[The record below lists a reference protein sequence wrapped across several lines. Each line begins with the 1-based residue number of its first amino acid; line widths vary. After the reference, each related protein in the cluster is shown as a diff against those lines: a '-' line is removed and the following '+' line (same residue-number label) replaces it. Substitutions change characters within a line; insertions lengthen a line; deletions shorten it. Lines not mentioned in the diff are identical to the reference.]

1 MKKRMRA
8 SQHRYTLHDSL
19 RWMSVMLTL
28 LTVAMLLQR
37 GEPVLRTMELNVDRI
52 VAGQTFNFV
61 SWELDAMASKIA
73 FRWVSPHRLMD
84 DETQARFV
92 LDYLADV
99 REAQRLAYDI
109 NRIYVDPNVDDPD
122 RASTK
127 QQAQLAALRDHME
140 TSGPIAEA
148 ILEDQV
154 SEVLHREGGF
164 GTLGLIL
171 PWVRGTFT
179 PLPHILIISQ
189 RDRIETVYQKQ
200 LIAGMTAA
208 EQTYIEDRVMGVE
221 SDYSAYVTAIGGL
234 AAYPAMLLESSS
246 IDWVADVI
254 AHEWVH
260 HYLSFGPLGWN
271 YMRSG
276 ETRTIN
282 ETTASLLGD
291 WAGHEIVLE
300 YYAPLLDREK
310 RLPNT
315 LRVEETRVVSGPG
328 FDYRAEMHQ
337 TRVEV
342 DRLLADGK
350 IEEAERYM
358 EARRRIFVENGY
370 RLRRLNQAYFAFH
383 GAYADVPGASGEDPI
398 GPLVRKLWALSMTP
412 ADFARDLTPITTL
425 IELRDLT
432 S

>member
-1 MKKRMRA
+1 
-8 SQHRYTLHDSL
+8 
-19 RWMSVMLTL
+19 MSVLFTL
-28 LTVAMLLQR
+28 LAVVLFLQR
-37 GEPVLRTMELNVDRI
+37 GEPVLRSVEVNVDRI

-61 SWELDAMASKIA
+61 SWEIDAMTSKIA
-73 FRWVSPHRLMD
+73 FRLLAPHRLMD
-84 DETQARFV
+84 DEMQARFV

-99 REAQRLAYDI
+99 REAQRLAYEID
-109 NRIYVDPNVDDPD
+109 RIYVDPEIEVPD
-122 RASTK
+122 QASAEH
-127 QQAQLAALRDHME
+127 QAQLAALRDRME
-140 TSGPIAEA
+140 ASGPIAEA

-179 PLPHILIISQ
+179 PLPHMLIISP

-200 LIAGMTAA
+200 LIAGLTAA
-208 EQTYIEDRVMGVE
+208 EQTHIEDRTMDVE
-221 SDYSAYVTAIGGL
+221 SEYSAYVTAIGGL

-291 WAGHEIVLE
+291 WAGHEVILE
-300 YYAPLLDREK
+300 YYAPYLGKEK
-310 RLPNT
+310 RLPNG
-315 LRVEETRVVSGPG
+315 LRIAEAETVSEPS
-328 FDYRAEMHQ
+328 FDYRAEMHR
-337 TRVEV
+337 TRVNV
-342 DRLLADGK
+342 DKLLAEGRV
-350 IEEAERYM
+350 EEAERYM
-358 EARRRIFVENGY
+358 EDRRRVFVEHGY

-383 GAYADVPGASGEDPI
+383 GAYASVPGASGEDPI
-398 GPLVRKLWALSMTP
+398 GPLVRQVWALSGMP
-412 ADFARDLTPITTL
+412 VDFARDLTSITTL
-425 IELRDLT
+425 AELRALVT